1 MTALPAL
8 LIAFALAFTGA
19 VAQAAAPPSRAP
31 ARAAKP
37 AAVPPAP
44 DVRRMTPRERRCYGR
59 IHQPAAS
66 VLLNRTVVPRAIC
79 VQSCEA
85 KLIAPRREGG
95 RIAALTLF
103 TGRACRLP
111 EAKRRAGTGKAN
123 TEIARARPAPVPTR

>member
-1 MTALPAL
+1 MPALPAL
-8 LIAFALAFTGA
+8 LIAIALASA
-19 VAQAAAPPSRAP
+19 VPVAQAAATPSRTP
-31 ARAAKP
+31 ARTAKP
-37 AAVPPAP
+37 AAAAPAPTP

-66 VLLNRTVVPRAIC
+66 VLLNRTVAPRAIC

-111 EAKRRAGTGKAN
+111 DTKAGKPK
-123 TEIARARPAPVPTR
+123 TEIARARAAPGPAR